1 MPRETPWRTEKGRRE
16 LTKEEAKSMLPD
28 GDGEVHTFRDASLMG
43 AVIMLG
49 ADMDRERL
57 LRYID
62 QFPCYASGPMATGM
76 GHGLCINDKS
86 DPLFV
91 QTRPE
96 KPIRM
101 KKETDE
107 PTEP

>member
-16 LTKEEAKSMLPD
+16 LTKEEAKSMLPE
-28 GDGEVHTFRDASLMG
+28 GASLMG

-91 QTRPE
+91 QTKPE